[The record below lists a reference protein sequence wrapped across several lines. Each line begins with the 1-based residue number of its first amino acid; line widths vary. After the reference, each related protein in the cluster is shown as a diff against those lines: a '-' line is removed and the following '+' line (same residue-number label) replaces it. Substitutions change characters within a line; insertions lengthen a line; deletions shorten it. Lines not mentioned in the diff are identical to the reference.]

1 MALRAILGV
10 SSLTYCA
17 VSSDPPAPAN
27 VVLPWG
33 PADCFIDKAF
43 QDSEVFFE
51 RDIEFGAADNP
62 FFMGK
67 KNESLTL
74 DVAFPSAKD
83 DRKLRP
89 VLVWVHGGAFIGGDG
104 SVDSGDNKQMVMTMA
119 TRGYVV
125 VSINYRLV
133 PMVDIEALNTI
144 KPPQVA
150 VEDARAAVRFVRK
163 MASEWRVDTSR
174 IVVGGDSAGAITAMG
189 YGYAKQFSDGHSG
202 NAGYDSSINSVLS
215 VSGSMVSLGFCSSD
229 SGAPDYIPAGCSFNG
244 TGGPDGDLTYQI
256 SAGDIPVVMLHGT
269 ADDVVP
275 YYGALKAKARAEEVG
290 VRMEFLS
297 IPGAGHVPYGDV
309 FNENEPYFRQ
319 WLTHVSGSLNLA
331 EAECPSS
338 SYAVV

>member
-1 MALRAILGV
+1 M
-10 SSLTYCA
+10 TYCA
-17 VSSDPPAPAN
+17 VAEDPPAPAN

-33 PADCFIDKAF
+33 PADCFINKAF

-51 RDIEFGAADNP
+51 RDIEFGSADNP
-62 FFMGK
+62 FFLGK

-74 DVAFPSAKD
+74 DAAFPSKNDA
-83 DRKLRP
+83 RSLRP
-89 VLVWVHGGAFIGGDG
+89 VLVWVHGGAFIGGEG

-133 PMVDIEALNTI
+133 PMVDIQALNTI

-163 MASEWRVDTSR
+163 MASEWRIDTSR

-189 YGYAKQFSDGHSG
+189 YAYAKQFTDGHSG
-202 NAGYDSSINSVLS
+202 NAEYDSSINSVLV
-215 VSGSMVSLGFCSSD
+215 VSGSMYSVAFCSSS
-229 SGAPDYIPAGCSFNG
+229 SGAPDYVPSGCSFNG
-244 TGGPDGDLTYQI
+244 TAGPDGDLTYQM
-256 SAGDIPVVMLHGT
+256 SAGDIPSVMIEGT
-269 ADDVVP
+269 ADTVVP
-275 YYGALKAKARAEEVG
+275 YYGALKAKARAQEVG
-290 VRMEFLS
+290 VNMEFLS
-297 IPGAGHVPYGDV
+297 VPGAGHVPYGDV
-309 FNENEPYFRQ
+309 FNEAEPYFLK

-338 SYAVV
+338 SVVVV